1 VSQQPSGG
9 TITGPGGRIA
19 VVAAALLDDLSR
31 PRTLLTAQ
39 RTEPPRLAGGW
50 ELPGGKVDPGED
62 LMTALAREIR
72 EELGVEITVGQHI
85 PGPLEGWW
93 PLGASYALAVWTAG
107 VRDGI
112 PQPLEDHAQLRWLT
126 RADLWSV
133 PWLASNSPIVEAVAA
148 TVWNRPASPGPAP
161 TQ

>member
-1 VSQQPSGG
+1 MPEYAAPQAVD
-9 TITGPGGRIA
+9 GPDGRIA
-19 VVAAALLDDLSR
+19 VVAAALLDDLSH
-31 PRTLLTAQ
+31 PGLLLTAQ

-62 LMTALAREIR
+62 LMTALTRELR
-72 EELGVEITVGQHI
+72 EELGVEITVGQRI
-85 PGPLEGWW
+85 PGPLAGWW
-93 PLGASYALAVWTAG
+93 PLGDAYALAVWTAE
-107 VRDGI
+107 VADGI
-112 PQPLEDHAQLRWLT
+112 PQPLEDHAQVRWLT

-133 PWLASNSPIVEAVAA
+133 AWLASNSPIVEAVAA